1 MLVQQQQ
8 AARARRS
15 SLRRRNTITGYLF
28 ISPVILGYLLWVAG
42 PLVAAMWLSL
52 TDWDMLRPAVFV
64 GLENYR
70 TMIHDD
76 LFWKSLGVT
85 FYFTLVSVPL
95 SLALSFAV
103 AMLMNVKVRG
113 IVLFRMLFY
122 LPSIVPAVANA
133 VLWVWVFNSEFG
145 LLNVALTWLGLP
157 KILWLQDPSWAMPA
171 LIIMSLWS
179 IGGGMVT
186 CLAGLQGI
194 PQHLYEAAE
203 IDGANYWQRFWSVTV
218 PMMSPVLF
226 FNLVI
231 GLIGALQT
239 FAQGYLMTKGGGG
252 PQNATLFYG
261 LYIYRSAFRD
271 FKMGYASALALVLFT
286 IVLILSL
293 FVFRYLGRMVYYEE
307 PR

>member
-1 MLVQQQQ
+1 MHRIALQH
-8 AARARRS
+8 A
-15 SLRRRNTITGYLF
+15 
-28 ISPVILGYLLWVAG
+28 
-42 PLVAAMWLSL
+42 
-52 TDWDMLRPAVFV
+52 TDWAGFTRSARWAV
-64 GLENYR
+64 
-70 TMIHDD
+70 H
-76 LFWKSLGVT
+76 
-85 FYFTLVSVPL
+85 
-95 SLALSFAV
+95 A
-103 AMLMNVKVRG
+103 
-113 IVLFRMLFY
+113 
-122 LPSIVPAVANA
+122 
-133 VLWVWVFNSEFG
+133 
-145 LLNVALTWLGLP
+145 GLP
-157 KILWLQDPSWAMPA
+157 KELHAEMVQRFGFHWLDQYGSTE
-171 LIIMSLWS
+171 
-179 IGGGMVT
+179 GGMVT

-203 IDGANYWQRFWSVTV
+203 IDGANYWQRFWNVTV